1 MDKKVVIVDD
11 EAHIRILLEETLEE
25 LSRRGVKI
33 FTAKNGREGLEL
45 IKKERPNLVFLDAM
59 MPEMNGYE
67 VCKKVKSDFELK
79 NNTYVIMLTAKGQ
92 LQDKTRGI
100 LSGTDEYITKPFDP
114 DMILEKAKSVL
125 GIVAG

>member
-25 LSRRGVKI
+25 LADRGVKI

-45 IKKERPNLVFLDAM
+45 IKKERPNLVFLDVM
-59 MPEMNGYE
+59 MPEMDGYE
-67 VCKKVKSDFELK
+67 VCKEIKSNFDLK

-92 LQDKTRGI
+92 LQDKTRGF
-100 LSGTDEYITKPFDP
+100 LSGADEYETKPFDP
-114 DMILEKAKSVL
+114 DMILDKAKSVL
-125 GIVAG
+125 GIVAA